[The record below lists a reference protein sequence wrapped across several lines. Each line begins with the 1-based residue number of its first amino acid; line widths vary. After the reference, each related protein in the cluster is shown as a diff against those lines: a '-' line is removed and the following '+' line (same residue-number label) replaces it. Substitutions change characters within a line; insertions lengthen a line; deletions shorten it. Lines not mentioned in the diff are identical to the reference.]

1 MFIYKVIDAKQVIN
15 DLRIF
20 KCKAESHEYQSQY
33 LV

>member
-1 MFIYKVIDAKQVIN
+1 MFNYEIVDAKQVKN

-20 KCKAESHEYQSQY
+20 KCKTESNEYQSQY